1 MRINSIPS
9 KDMYY
14 QYVYM
19 NEKPTTAIS
28 YTSKTDKVELT
39 DQAKTFS
46 ATLKAAKEMI
56 GTRSVSDQSRLE
68 SIRSQIDAGTYSI
81 PGDKV
86 AQKILGY

>member
-9 KDMYY
+9 KDLYY

-19 NEKPTTAIS
+19 SGKTTTPIS
-28 YTSKTDKVELT
+28 YASKTDKVELT

-56 GTRSVSDQSRLE
+56 GTRDASEQSRIE
-68 SIRSQIDAGTYSI
+68 SIRRQINAGTYSI

-86 AQKILGY
+86 AEKILGN